1 MTMARES
8 WVGELYTTSELEVMV
23 TVESVRA
30 ARFSSSP
37 AETPSTIDR
46 AYRGSSWVVILNE
59 SDAPIESG
67 FVTVLR
73 VTVPEVMSENLRT
86 AWEAERVAQVGSQT
100 VLARLMEELN
110 IVGMEI
116 STRESACRGFVKL
129 VWKM

>member
-1 MTMARES
+1 MGISLTMARES

-23 TVESVRA
+23 IVESVRA

-46 AYRGSSWVVILNE
+46 AYRGSSWVVILKE

-86 AWEAERVAQVGSQT
+86 AWEAERVTQAGSQT
-100 VLARLMEELN
+100 VLARSMEGLN

-116 STRESACRGFVKL
+116 STRESG
-129 VWKM
+129 